1 MSHPPGSIDLCIVG
15 TFLTTREVNFP
26 TMCQV
31 LSKARRPGRGVE
43 INELEGRLF
52 LFRCNHIIDV
62 RRIIDDG
69 PWSFD
74 GHLLLTHEL
83 QQGETPSQV
92 ALNTV
97 AFWIQVH
104 NLPHRYFSE

>member
-1 MSHPPGSIDLCIVG
+1 M
-15 TFLTTREVNFP
+15 
-26 TMCQV
+26 MCQV
-31 LSKARRPGRGVE
+31 LSKVWRPGRGVE

-52 LFRCNHIIDV
+52 IFRCNHIIDV
-62 RRIIDDG
+62 RRIINDG

-83 QQGETPSQV
+83 QKGETPSQV

-97 AFWIQVH
+97 AF
-104 NLPHRYFSE
+104 